1 LPVETI
7 GWTHLAV
14 AAAGYLLGSIPF
26 GLILTHLN
34 GDGDLRAIGSGNIG
48 ATNVLRTGHKNL
60 AAMTLL
66 LDGGK
71 GAAAVFICAPWGA
84 EAGLAAGLA
93 AVLGHNFPLWLRFK
107 GGKGVATTL
116 GVLLAAVWPAG
127 VGACLTWIGVA
138 ALLRYSSM
146 AALAALIAA
155 PFYAYWLAEGH
166 AAGLA
171 AVLAV
176 LAIIRHHANIGRL
189 LRGEEPKI
197 GNRSGTKSSSGPVAP
212 PPPR

>member
-1 LPVETI
+1 METI
-7 GWTHLAV
+7 GWTHLAA

-26 GLILTHLN
+26 GLVLTRLT
-34 GDGDLRAIGSGNIG
+34 GGGDLRAIGSGNIG
-48 ATNVLRTGHKNL
+48 ATNVLRTGSKSL
-60 AAMTLL
+60 AALTLL

-71 GAAAVFICAPWGA
+71 GAAAVLVCGPWGA

-127 VGACLTWIGVA
+127 VLACLTWLGVA
-138 ALLRYSSM
+138 ALWRYSSL
-146 AALAALIAA
+146 AALAALTAA
-155 PFYAYWLAEGH
+155 PFYAYWLAHGQ

-171 AVLAV
+171 AGLAV
-176 LAIIRHHANIGRL
+176 LAIIRHHANIRRL
-189 LRGEEPKI
+189 LHGNESKI
-197 GNRSGTKSSSGPVAP
+197 GSQST
-212 PPPR
+212 